1 MHFTFTN
8 ESDRQMTAGALRLY
22 AEDCRKFAIL
32 GGTLSPILTKGSK
45 QAEKLADEIENASL
59 RGAIAGFG

>member
-1 MHFTFTN
+1 
-8 ESDRQMTAGALRLY
+8 MTAGALRLY
-22 AEDCRKFAIL
+22 AEECRKFAIL